1 VNRFHAMSTVVAG
14 LMTTSISGQAVSPAE
29 RLLAQPRPLVIAHRG
44 YSAAAPENTLPAFQ
58 LAVTAGA
65 DMVELDYHHSRDGI
79 LTVLHDSTLDRTTDA
94 IRRWG
99 GTNLNVSKYTFDQLR
114 ELDAATWRGSNQPP
128 AGIPRL
134 TDALDLIQ
142 KGSVTLIERKAGPAP
157 DCIALLR
164 EKKLMNQVVVQ
175 AFDWE
180 YLEAYHQ
187 LEPDQVLGALGPWN
201 QYRGQKLTDADK
213 NLSPRWIDEAR
224 RVGARAIV
232 WNRQVDA
239 AAVQDAH
246 AKGLK
251 VWVYTIDDP
260 ALMRQLVDT
269 GVDGI
274 ITNNPGLAW
283 RTFAERNPPI
293 PGIPADWRLV
303 VEEHFDSP
311 TSLDRF
317 ERSDAGAWKHT
328 ADGSSFALE
337 LTRQSQYQPPVRSP
351 VNVALLSGLKFGD
364 FILEA
369 DLLQTGRE
377 YGHRDMC
384 LFFGVQDRSHLMY
397 VHIATAAD
405 EHAHNIFR
413 VDGAPRTKVATRTTA
428 GVKWGQNVWHK
439 IRVERRSSTGL
450 VRVYFDNLSDPIME
464 ATDKTFPTGL
474 IGFGSFDDT
483 GKVDNL
489 RIWAPSAPEKTTT
502 RVF

>member
-1 VNRFHAMSTVVAG
+1 MGTVAASLMMTSWSG
-14 LMTTSISGQAVSPAE
+14 LAVSPAE
-29 RLLAQPRPLVIAHRG
+29 RLLEQSHPLVIAHRG

-58 LAVTAGA
+58 LAVTTGA
-65 DMVELDYHHSRDGI
+65 DLVELDYHHSRDGV

-94 IRRWG
+94 TRRWG
-99 GTNLNVSKYTFDQLR
+99 GTNLHVSKFTFDQLR

-128 AGIPRL
+128 AGIPKL
-134 TDALDLIQ
+134 TEALDLIQ
-142 KGSVTLIERKAGPAP
+142 KGSVTLIERKAGPAA
-157 DCIALLR
+157 DCVALLR
-164 EKKLMNQVVVQ
+164 EKKLVNQVVVQ

-187 LEPDQVLGALGPWN
+187 LEPDQVLGALGPWG
-201 QYRGQKLTDADK
+201 QYRGQTLSDTDK

-224 RVGARAIV
+224 RIGARAIV

-239 AAVQDAH
+239 VAVQDAH
-246 AKGLK
+246 TKGLK

-260 ALMRQLVDT
+260 ALMRQLVES

-274 ITNNPGLAW
+274 ITNNPGLAR
-283 RTFAERNPPI
+283 RTLAERSSPV

-303 VEEHFDSP
+303 AEEHFTSP
-311 TSLDRF
+311 ASLDRF
-317 ERSDAGAWKHT
+317 ERSDAGAWKQT

-377 YGHRDMC
+377 YGHRDLC
-384 LFFGVQDRSHLMY
+384 IFFGVQDRSHLMY
-397 VHIATAAD
+397 VHLATAAD

-413 VDGAPRTKVATRTTA
+413 VDGSPRTKVATRTTA

-439 IRVERRSSTGL
+439 IRVERRAASGL
-450 VRVYFDNLSDPIME
+450 VRVYFDLLSEPIME
-464 ATDKTFPTGL
+464 AKDTTFATGL

-483 GKVDNL
+483 GKISNL
-489 RIWAPSAPEKTTT
+489 RIWAPSAPEPTST